1 MSRQHSDFCFGLE
14 TEFLLIEAA
23 SFRPLWHPELRFEE
37 LNRILESIS
46 ACDVGKRGLDL
57 VPLHRKRMPF
67 VVEGYQVPDP
77 NLKPTAL
84 LPKGLEI
91 RTPVCNSIKESI
103 NAFATLHDRMQRS
116 LAEHGY
122 QAEMLSFHATEDSL

>member
-1 MSRQHSDFCFGLE
+1 
-14 TEFLLIEAA
+14 
-23 SFRPLWHPELRFEE
+23 
-37 LNRILESIS
+37 
-46 ACDVGKRGLDL
+46 
-57 VPLHRKRMPF
+57 MPF

-122 QAEMLSFHATEDSL
+122 QAAMLSFHATEDHFEGPQNKRRYDYGSDDDIRPGYQRQRVP

>member
-1 MSRQHSDFCFGLE
+1 
-14 TEFLLIEAA
+14 
-23 SFRPLWHPELRFEE
+23 
-37 LNRILESIS
+37 
-46 ACDVGKRGLDL
+46 
-57 VPLHRKRMPF
+57 
-67 VVEGYQVPDP
+67 
-77 NLKPTAL
+77 LKPTAL

-122 QAEMLSFHATEDSL
+122 QAAMLSFHATEDHFEGPQNKRRYDHWQWAMEAMTTYGPISTSACPLIWPSDWICTSYMGR